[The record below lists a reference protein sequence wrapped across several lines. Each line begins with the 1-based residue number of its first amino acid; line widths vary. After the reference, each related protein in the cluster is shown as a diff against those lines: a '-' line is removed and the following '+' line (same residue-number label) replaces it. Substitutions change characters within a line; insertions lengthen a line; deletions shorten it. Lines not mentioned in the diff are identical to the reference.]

1 MIIDILGKP
10 IDCMLVHK
18 GFDEETGKEKEFD
31 IRNIALCKRTMYPCA
46 TCMWN
51 AEFDAKHS
59 PELSLQPMS
68 KKEIRELKRNNT
80 IYPIKAT
87 SLRCMKVKRG
97 NANV

>member
-1 MIIDILGKP
+1 MIIDILGKE
-10 IDCMLVHK
+10 IDCTLVRMAIDDDGNPYK
-18 GFDEETGKEKEFD
+18 SDN
-31 IRNIALCKRTMYPCA
+31 RNIPVCKRKMFDCA
-46 TCMWN
+46 KCMWN
-51 AEFDAKHS
+51 AEYDAKHS

-68 KKEIRELKRNNT
+68 RKEIRELKRNNT